1 MTFDE
6 QWEQA
11 DEAEQQRIV
20 EAMRESDPEDYV
32 AEGITITEKQL

>member
-20 EAMRESDPEDYV
+20 ETMQESGPENYV
-32 AEGITITEKQL
+32 AEGITVIENQL